1 VIVSGTRRSRDPRGP
16 VVDVAQRDTGLR
28 ELMDDPACDLGQLRR
43 TYAVFPL
50 VNGLVAGWR
59 RAYRERIR
67 PLLSADRATTLLD
80 LGSGGGDVASSL
92 ARWARRDGLRLAV
105 TAVDPDRRAHDF
117 ASARPAD
124 GVVHRCASSGDLVD
138 AGEQFDVVVSNHV
151 LHHLDDASRAD
162 VLADSRAL
170 ARRLVLHSDIRRS
183 GAAYAGYWAGT
194 LPLAR
199 TSFVRVDGLR
209 SIRRSWTHAE
219 LARELPAG
227 WTALRRPPFR
237 VWAVLDLALADA
249 ATTGRV
255 ETETETEGA
264 GAGAG
269 DVEPGPRS

>member
-1 VIVSGTRRSRDPRGP
+1 VVLSATGASTDPRGP
-16 VVDVAQRDTGLR
+16 FIDVRQRDTGLR
-28 ELMDDPACDLGQLRR
+28 ELMDDPDCDLGQLRR
-43 TYAVFPL
+43 TYAVFPV

-67 PLLSADRATTLLD
+67 PLLSADRTTTLLD
-80 LGSGGGDVASSL
+80 LGSGGGDLARSL

-151 LHHLDDASRAD
+151 LHHLDDSSRAD
-162 VLADSRAL
+162 VLADSRSL

-183 GAAYAGYWAGT
+183 RGAYAGYWVGT

-209 SIRRSWTHAE
+209 SIRRSWTDAE

-227 WTALRRPPFR
+227 WTAVPRPPFR
-237 VWAVLDLALADA
+237 VWAVLDVAA
-249 ATTGRV
+249 ATTSGSV
-255 ETETETEGA
+255 EGAGA

-269 DVEPGPRS
+269 DVEPGPHS

>member
-1 VIVSGTRRSRDPRGP
+1 MLSATGASTDPRGP
-16 VVDVAQRDTGLR
+16 FIDVRQRDTGLR
-28 ELMDDPACDLGQLRR
+28 ELMDDPDCDLGQLRR
-43 TYAVFPL
+43 TYAVFPV

-67 PLLSADRATTLLD
+67 PLLSADRTSTLLD
-80 LGSGGGDVASSL
+80 LGSGGGDLARSL

-124 GVVHRCASSGDLVD
+124 GVVHRCASSGDLVE
-138 AGEQFDVVVSNHV
+138 AGERFDVVVSNHV
-151 LHHLDDASRAD
+151 LHHLDDSSRAA

-183 GAAYAGYWAGT
+183 RAAYAGYWVGT

-209 SIRRSWTHAE
+209 SIRRSWTDAE

-227 WTALRRPPFR
+227 WAAVRRPPFR
-237 VWAVLDLALADA
+237 VWAVLDLAADA
-249 ATTGRV
+249 AATSGSV
-255 ETETETEGA
+255 ETEGA

>member
-1 VIVSGTRRSRDPRGP
+1 MVLSQTRASTDPRGP
-16 VVDVAQRDTGLR
+16 FVDVGQRDAGLR

-43 TYAVFPL
+43 TYAVFPV

-67 PLLSADRATTLLD
+67 PLLAADRPTTLLD
-80 LGSGGGDVASSL
+80 LGSGGGDLARSL

-117 ASARPAD
+117 ARARPAV
-124 GVVHRCASSGDLVD
+124 GVTHRCASSGDLVA

-151 LHHLDDASRAD
+151 LHHLDDPSREA

-183 GAAYAGYWAGT
+183 RAAYAGYWVGT

-209 SIRRSWTHAE
+209 SIRRSWTESE
-219 LARELPAG
+219 LGRELPAG
-227 WTALRRPPFR
+227 WTAVRRPPFR
-237 VWAVLDLALADA
+237 VWAVLDLALDLA
-249 ATTGRV
+249 
-255 ETETETEGA
+255 EGPGEA
-264 GAGAG
+264 GATGVG
-269 DVEPGPRS
+269 DVEPGRRS

>member
-1 VIVSGTRRSRDPRGP
+1 MVVSGTRRSRDPRGP
-16 VVDVAQRDTGLR
+16 VVDVGQRDTGLR

-67 PLLSADRATTLLD
+67 PLLSADRTTTLLD
-80 LGSGGGDVASSL
+80 LGSGGGDLARSL
-92 ARWARRDGLRLAV
+92 ARRARRDGLRLAV

-117 ASARPAD
+117 ASVRPAD
-124 GVVHRCASSGDLVD
+124 GVTYRCASSGDLVE

-151 LHHLDDASRAD
+151 LHHLDDASRAA

-183 GAAYAGYWAGT
+183 RGAYAGYWVGT

-209 SIRRSWTHAE
+209 SIRRSWTDAE
-219 LARELPAG
+219 LARALPAG
-227 WTALRRPPFR
+227 WTAVRRPPFR
-237 VWAVLDLALADA
+237 VWALLDLAAA
-249 ATTGRV
+249 ATTSGSV
-255 ETETETEGA
+255 EGAGA